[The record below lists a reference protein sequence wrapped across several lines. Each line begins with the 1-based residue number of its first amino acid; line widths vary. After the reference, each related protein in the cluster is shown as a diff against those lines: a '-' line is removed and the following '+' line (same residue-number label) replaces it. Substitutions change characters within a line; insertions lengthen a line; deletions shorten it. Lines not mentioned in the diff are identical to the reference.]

1 MAWWWRRSGAPGQ
14 NVLGMR
20 PSDPSREDE
29 SKLIDRYKLL
39 LRVQVA
45 LAVGCAFIFLYAW
58 HFHGTG
64 AAARVAAIG
73 ILIAGA
79 ALFAGFV
86 SGFVFGIPRTPKPS
100 GSPNPANP
108 NSGKA
113 ALPEVESGVAV
124 DKAREVESNSN
135 LVEISDWLT
144 KILVGVGLVE
154 LNQIPHR
161 LHDLAVFLAP
171 GLRAHSSGPGIQASQ
186 DVAIAIVLFFF
197 GAGFLFGYL
206 WTRLYFEKAL
216 EQLAKEP
223 ARRDDAWE
231 LATTAQDLMD
241 SGRLNDALRTVNEAL
256 AVNPQ
261 NAKALAVKGRIL
273 KRMALAAGLPEDR
286 DRLLHQA
293 LDYATRAAQL
303 MPNRAAPIYNMA
315 CYEALLGMDSKI
327 VLAHLSTAVQMNPEL
342 KKEAPGDKDL
352 MSLWD
357 SADFKAV
364 VKE

>member
-1 MAWWWRRSGAPGQ
+1 MAWWWRRSGAAGQ
-14 NVLGMR
+14 NILGTR
-20 PSDPSREDE
+20 PPDPSREDE
-29 SKLIDRYKLL
+29 TGLIDRYKLL
-39 LRVQVA
+39 LRVQIA
-45 LAVGCAFIFLYAW
+45 LAIGCLFVFVYAYQ
-58 HFHGTG
+58 FRGTG
-64 AAARVAAIG
+64 AAWRVSAIG
-73 ILIAGA
+73 ILISGA

-86 SGFVFGIPRTPKPS
+86 SGFVFGIPRTPKPVS
-100 GSPNPANP
+100 SPNPANP
-108 NSGKA
+108 ISGKA
-113 ALPEVESGVAV
+113 ALPEGASGAVV

-161 LHDLAVFLAP
+161 LHDLAVFLGP
-171 GLRAHSSGPGIQASQ
+171 GLRAHSRGPGIQASQ
-186 DVAIAIVLFFF
+186 DVAISIVLFFF

-241 SGRLNDALRTVNEAL
+241 SGRLNDALRTVNDAL
-256 AVNPQ
+256 NVNPQ

-273 KRMALAAGLPEDR
+273 KRMALTAGLPEDR
-286 DRLLHQA
+286 ERLLRQA
-293 LDYATRAAQL
+293 LDYAARAAQL

-327 VLAHLSTAVQMNPEL
+327 VLAHLATAVQMNPEL
-342 KKEAPGDKDL
+342 KREAPRDKDL
-352 MSLWD
+352 TSLWETP
-357 SADFKAV
+357 DFKAIV
-364 VKE
+364 QE